1 MSGTIEA
8 MGKRRAQ
15 AEEPD
20 DITLIEEAL
29 SRTFECERFHCRIF
43 PETCVKRQRSWDPDV
58 YEGCIGCKQG
68 LETAKKVELKDQ
80 CMLTELVGSRPSPY
94 LDNEWYEP
102 FAFSTLSSGG
112 GK

>member
-1 MSGTIEA
+1 MERMDKGQ
-8 MGKRRAQ
+8 GQ
-15 AEEPD
+15 AEEPN

-29 SRTFECERFHCRIF
+29 SGTFECERFHCRIF
-43 PETCVKRQRSWDPDV
+43 PEICVRRQRSWDPEV

-68 LETAKKVELKDQ
+68 LEKAKKSKLKDQ
-80 CMLTELVGSRPSPY
+80 RMLTEPVGSRETPY
-94 LDNEWYEP
+94 LENEWYEP